1 MKTAKASLVLLI
13 SRLLRVP
20 VKIRE
25 EYYGVVKGCS

>member
-1 MKTAKASLVLLI
+1 MKGAKARLVLLI

-25 EYYGVVKGCS
+25 EYYGRLKGCS